1 MCIISL
7 NKAITFENIYTFI
20 FLCLTFLSCLM
31 LFSSSFDSNV
41 FKSFIFWCCYVF
53 LPFWISL
60 GELLSFTAFSMEY
73 IVYVCTT
80 AFETFHI
87 SKLFMKTESSKIAA
101 NFQEQKNR
109 LFKWPF
115 LKSWFRH
122 FLQIMLSPLKY
133 AVFLWH
139 STNFFWTICHQMQNE
154 VFSDSIVAS
163 LFSTFCFL
171 FRFPIIYRLHRLQF
185 SWILSFM

>member
-115 LKSWFRH
+115 LKS
-122 FLQIMLSPLKY
+122 
-133 AVFLWH
+133 
-139 STNFFWTICHQMQNE
+139 
-154 VFSDSIVAS
+154 
-163 LFSTFCFL
+163 
-171 FRFPIIYRLHRLQF
+171 
-185 SWILSFM
+185 